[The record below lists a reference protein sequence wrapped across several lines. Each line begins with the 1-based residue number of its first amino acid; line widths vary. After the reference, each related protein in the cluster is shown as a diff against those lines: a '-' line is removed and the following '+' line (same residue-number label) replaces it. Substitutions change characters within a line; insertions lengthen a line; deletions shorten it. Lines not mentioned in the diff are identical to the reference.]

1 MRVLFVEDDPMN
13 RRVVRDML
21 EVASVAM
28 ADAESAEI
36 GLRMIGEEDFDLV
49 LMDIRMPGM
58 DGLTAVRKLRERSD
72 EKATLPIIIVTA
84 DTSLHLRDECLLAGA
99 DDLIRKPVAM
109 NALFESMGRLIAH
122 GADTMLV

>member
-28 ADAESAEI
+28 VDAESAEI

-72 EKATLPIIIVTA
+72 ERATLPIIIVTA
-84 DTSLHLRDECLLAGA
+84 DTSLHLRDECLSAGA